1 MEKITTPS
9 SSPPFTLNN
18 SLDTFPQKV
27 TYPGLSRKC
36 GQASRKASCSAAGR
50 IKIARN
56 AP

>member
-1 MEKITTPS
+1 MEKTTMPS